1 MLKRIGVK
9 QLTLGMHIKEF
20 CGSWMDHPF
29 MRSGFVLSSDAD
41 LAAILAS
48 SIKEVW
54 IDSHK
59 GLDVAAH
66 VPAVTEAESE
76 AEITASLAPVASAKP
91 RPSTLTIEQ
100 EIDRAARICAQ
111 AKEAVET
118 MFDHVRMGQSV
129 DVGSAR
135 LLVEEISGSV
145 ARNPAALISLARL
158 KTADNYTYLHSV
170 AVCALMAA
178 LARQLGLDAAEIRS
192 AGMAGL
198 MHDLG
203 KAPIPL
209 KLLNKAGKLTE
220 AEFEVIKTHPQL
232 GFRILQMS
240 QHIEPKTL
248 DACLH
253 HHEKMDGSG
262 YPEGLKGD
270 EISLSAKMTAVCDVY
285 DAITSDRPYKRG
297 WDPAYALRQMAGWS
311 RGHFDLPIFH
321 ALVKTLGIYPVGAL
335 VRMSSGRLGVVLE
348 QSGSSLTTPRI
359 KLFYSTRSALRIA
372 PELLDLSRCVGTD
385 RIAALENPDD
395 WNFPDLQELW
405 SGIRP
410 S

>member
-1 MLKRIGVK
+1 
-9 QLTLGMHIKEF
+9 
-20 CGSWMDHPF
+20 
-29 MRSGFVLSSDAD
+29 
-41 LAAILAS
+41 
-48 SIKEVW
+48 
-54 IDSHK
+54 
-59 GLDVAAH
+59 
-66 VPAVTEAESE
+66 
-76 AEITASLAPVASAKP
+76 
-91 RPSTLTIEQ
+91 
-100 EIDRAARICAQ
+100 
-111 AKEAVET
+111 

-129 DVGSAR
+129 DIGSAR

-158 KTADNYTYLHSV
+158 KTADNYTYLYSV

-220 AEFEVIKTHPQL
+220 AEFEVIKIHPQL

-240 QHIEPKTL
+240 HHIEAKTL

-262 YPEGLKGD
+262 YPEGLKGE
-270 EISLSAKMTAVCDVY
+270 EISLAAKMTAVCDVY

-311 RGHFDLPIFH
+311 KGHFDLPVFH

-335 VRMSSGRLGVVLE
+335 VRMNSGRLGVVLE

-359 KLFYSTRSALRIA
+359 KLFYSTRSALRIP
-372 PELLDLSRCVGTD
+372 PELLDLSRGIATD

-395 WNFPDLQELW
+395 WNFPDLQKLW
-405 SGIRP
+405 SGIRQL
-410 S
+410 

>member
-1 MLKRIGVK
+1 
-9 QLTLGMHIKEF
+9 
-20 CGSWMDHPF
+20 

-59 GLDVAAH
+59 GLDVAAD

-76 AEITASLAPVASAKP
+76 AEITASLAPVATAK
-91 RPSTLTIEQ
+91 RHLSTLTIDQ

-240 QHIEPKTL
+240 QHIEAKTL

-270 EISLSAKMTAVCDVY
+270 EISLAAKMTAVCDVY

-297 WDPAYALRQMAGWS
+297 WDPAYALRQMAEWS
-311 RGHFDLPIFH
+311 RGHFDLPVFH

-335 VRMSSGRLGVVLE
+335 VRMNSGRLGVVLE

-372 PELLDLSRCVGTD
+372 PELLDLSRGIGTD

-405 SGIRP
+405 SGIRQP
-410 S
+410 

>member
-1 MLKRIGVK
+1 
-9 QLTLGMHIKEF
+9 
-20 CGSWMDHPF
+20 
-29 MRSGFVLSSDAD
+29 
-41 LAAILAS
+41 
-48 SIKEVW
+48 
-54 IDSHK
+54 
-59 GLDVAAH
+59 
-66 VPAVTEAESE
+66 
-76 AEITASLAPVASAKP
+76 
-91 RPSTLTIEQ
+91 
-100 EIDRAARICAQ
+100 
-111 AKEAVET
+111 

-311 RGHFDLPIFH
+311 RGHFDLPVFH

-372 PELLDLSRCVGTD
+372 PELLDLSRGIGTD